1 MLILP
6 ESIQTLIN
14 AFVAIFVKKEELKQ
28 PDWNQ
33 SDSTKLDYIK
43 NKPSIPSIDGLASTT
58 YVDNAVGAKVDK
70 VDGKGLSA
78 NDYTTEEK
86 NKLSALNKGVAN
98 GVAEL
103 DENGRV
109 PSSQLP
115 SYVDDVLEYSSQS
128 AFPTTG
134 ESGKIYVDHSTNKTY
149 RWSGYNYVEISASL
163 AIGTTEG
170 TAFRGDW
177 GKVAYEHTL
186 EKSGN
191 PHGTTAEDI
200 EGLGSAAF
208 TETTDYMLAGQVI
221 DGGAW

>member
-14 AFVAIFVKKEELKQ
+14 AFVAIFAKKEELKQ

-58 YVDNAVGAKVDK
+58 YVDNA
-70 VDGKGLSA
+70 
-78 NDYTTEEK
+78 
-86 NKLSALNKGVAN
+86 
-98 GVAEL
+98 
-103 DENGRV
+103 
-109 PSSQLP
+109 
-115 SYVDDVLEYSSQS
+115 
-128 AFPTTG
+128 
-134 ESGKIYVDHSTNKTY
+134 
-149 RWSGYNYVEISASL
+149 
-163 AIGTTEG
+163 
-170 TAFRGDW
+170 
-177 GKVAYEHTL
+177 
-186 EKSGN
+186 
-191 PHGTTAEDI
+191 I

>member
-14 AFVAIFVKKEELKQ
+14 AFVAIFAKKEELKQ

-70 VDGKGLSA
+70 INGKGLST
-78 NDYTTEEK
+78 NDYTTPEK
-86 NKLSALNKGVAN
+86 EKLSA
-98 GVAEL
+98 
-103 DENGRV
+103 
-109 PSSQLP
+109 
-115 SYVDDVLEYSSQS
+115 
-128 AFPTTG
+128 
-134 ESGKIYVDHSTNKTY
+134 
-149 RWSGYNYVEISASL
+149 
-163 AIGTTEG
+163 
-170 TAFRGDW
+170 
-177 GKVAYEHTL
+177 
-186 EKSGN
+186 
-191 PHGTTAEDI
+191 
-200 EGLGSAAF
+200 LGSAAF